1 MELDEILTKAVKLGA
16 SDIHLKVASKP
27 KVRIKTILQTLDE
40 YNPITVEDMTNFIS
54 KILAKSENKKAEL
67 IKNGEVDISYSI
79 PTVSRFRVNI
89 YRQRGTYAIAL
100 RALKTNIPRFEELL
114 LPEVIRKIAEEAR
127 GLVLVTGPTGSGKS
141 TTLASMLDYRN
152 EIFEETI
159 ITIEDPIEYVFRDK
173 KAYIVQREVDLDTRD
188 FSTGL
193 RAALREDP
201 DVIMVGEM
209 RDLETIQTALRA
221 AETGHFVLSTLHTQD
236 AKDTISRIINM
247 FPGEEQNHLR
257 ILLAAVL
264 KAVIS
269 QRLIPRK
276 DGKGVVP
283 AVEVLINTG
292 AITECIMDPDKLL
305 LINDYM
311 EKGKKMY
318 GMQTF
323 DQAVVDLYNQ
333 GLISY
338 EDALMHASNPS
349 DVELKIKGITAGED
363 EGLDFGGFTY

>member
-1 MELDEILTKAVKLGA
+1 MDLDEILKEAVKSGA
-16 SDIHLKVASKP
+16 SDIHLKVGSSP
-27 KVRIKTILQTLDE
+27 KMRVSTTLKNIDSF
-40 YNPITVEDMTNFIS
+40 NTPITPEHMGSFVS
-54 KILAKSENKKAEL
+54 KILGKSETKKAEL

-79 PTVSRFRVNI
+79 AGVSRFRVNI
-89 YRQRGTYAIAL
+89 YKQRGTYAIAL
-100 RALKTNIPRFEELL
+100 RVLKTKIPHIDSLL
-114 LPEVIRKIAEEAR
+114 LPDVIKQIAQEPR

-173 KAYIVQREVDLDTRD
+173 KSYIVQREVDLDTKD

-247 FPGEEQNHLR
+247 FPAEEQNHLR
-257 ILLAAVL
+257 ILLSAVL
-264 KAVIS
+264 KAIIS

-292 AITECIMDPDKLL
+292 AITEAIKDPDKLFM
-305 LINDYM
+305 IQDFM
-311 EKGKKMY
+311 EKGKKQY

-333 GLISY
+333 GLITY
-338 EDALMHASNPS
+338 EDALLYATNPS
-349 DVELKIKGITAGED
+349 DVELKIKGITTGED
-363 EGLDFGGFTY
+363 EGLSFEPF

>member
-1 MELDEILTKAVKLGA
+1 MDLDEILTKAVKLGA
-16 SDIHLKVASKP
+16 SDIHLKVGSKP
-27 KVRIKTILQTLDE
+27 KVRIKTLLHTLDE
-40 YNPITVEDMTNFIS
+40 YNSISVENMTSFIS
-54 KILAKSENKKAEL
+54 KILSKSENKKAEL

-79 PTVSRFRVNI
+79 SGVSRFRVNI
-89 YRQRGTYAIAL
+89 YRQRGTYAIAM
-100 RALKTNIPRFEELL
+100 RVLKTEIPKMETLM
-114 LPEVIRKIAEEAR
+114 LPDIIKTIAEEPR

-152 EIFEETI
+152 ENFEETI
-159 ITIEDPIEYVFRDK
+159 ITIEDPIEYIFRDK
-173 KAYIVQREVDLDTRD
+173 KAYIVQREVSLDTKD
-188 FSTGL
+188 FNTGL

-201 DVIMVGEM
+201 DVVMVGEM

-247 FPGEEQNHLR
+247 FPAEEQNHLR

-264 KAVIS
+264 RAVIS

-276 DGKGVVP
+276 DGTGVVP
-283 AVEVLINTG
+283 AVEILINTG
-292 AITECIMDPDKLL
+292 AITECIKDPERFFE
-305 LINDYM
+305 ITDYM
-311 EKGKKMY
+311 ERGKKQY

-323 DQAVVDLYNQ
+323 DQAVIDLYNK

-338 EDALMHASNPS
+338 EDALLYATNPS
-349 DVELKIKGITAGED
+349 DVELKIKGIGAMD
-363 EGLDFGGFTY
+363 EETSMF

>member
-1 MELDEILTKAVKLGA
+1 MDLDEILTKAVKLGA
-16 SDIHLKVASKP
+16 SDIHLKVGSKP
-27 KVRIKTILQTLDE
+27 KVRIKTLLHTLDE
-40 YNPITVEDMTNFIS
+40 YNSIPVENMTSFIS
-54 KILAKSENKKAEL
+54 KILSKSENKKAEL

-79 PTVSRFRVNI
+79 SGVSRFRVNI
-89 YRQRGTYAIAL
+89 YRQRGTYAIAM
-100 RALKTNIPRFEELL
+100 RVLKTEIPKMETLM
-114 LPEVIRKIAEEAR
+114 LPDIIKTIAEEPR

-152 EIFEETI
+152 ENFEETI
-159 ITIEDPIEYVFRDK
+159 ITIEDPIEYIFRDK
-173 KAYIVQREVDLDTRD
+173 KAYIVQREVGLDTKD
-188 FSTGL
+188 FNTGL

-201 DVIMVGEM
+201 DVVMVGEM

-247 FPGEEQNHLR
+247 FPAEEQNHLR

-264 KAVIS
+264 RAVIS

-276 DGKGVVP
+276 DGTGVVP
-283 AVEVLINTG
+283 AVEILINTG
-292 AITECIMDPDKLL
+292 AITECIKDPDKLFE
-305 LINDYM
+305 ITDYM
-311 EKGKKMY
+311 ERGKKQY

-323 DQAVVDLYNQ
+323 DQAVIDLYNK

-338 EDALMHASNPS
+338 EDALLYATNPS
-349 DVELKIKGITAGED
+349 DVELKIKGIGAMD
-363 EGLDFGGFTY
+363 EETSMF

>member
-1 MELDEILTKAVKLGA
+1 MELDAVLTVAVNSKA
-16 SDIHLKVASKP
+16 SDIHLKIGSKP
-27 KVRIKTILQTLDE
+27 KMRVNTILRDIPGFDL
-40 YNPITVEDMTNFIS
+40 ITPQDMVGFVN
-54 KILAKSENKKAEL
+54 KILEKSESKKAEL
-67 IKNGEVDISYSI
+67 VKNGEVDISYSI
-79 PTVSRFRVNI
+79 QGLSRFRVNI
-89 YRQRGTYAIAL
+89 YKQRGTYAIAL
-100 RALKTNIPRFEELL
+100 RVLKTIIPSIESLM
-114 LPEVIRKIAEEAR
+114 LPEVIKKIAEEPR

-159 ITIEDPIEYVFRDK
+159 ITIEDPIEYIFRDK
-173 KAYIVQREVDLDTRD
+173 KAYIVQREVDLDTKD
-188 FSTGL
+188 FYTGL

-201 DVIMVGEM
+201 DVVMVGEM

-247 FPGEEQNHLR
+247 FPAEEQNHLR

-264 KAVIS
+264 KAIIS

-276 DGKGVVP
+276 DGNGVVP
-283 AVEVLINTG
+283 AVEILINTG
-292 AITECIMDPDKLL
+292 AITDAIQNPDKLFMIQDL
-305 LINDYM
+305 M
-311 EKGKKMY
+311 EKGKKQY

-323 DQAVVDLYNQ
+323 DQAVVELYEK

-338 EDALMHASNPS
+338 EDALLYATNPS
-349 DVELKIKGITAGED
+349 DVELKIKGITSGED
-363 EGLDFGGFTY
+363 ETDFGTYGF

>member
-1 MELDEILTKAVKLGA
+1 MELDSVLAEAVKAKA
-16 SDIHLKVASKP
+16 SDIHLKVGSKP
-27 KVRIKTILQTLDE
+27 KMRVNTILMDIPGFEVIKPENML
-40 YNPITVEDMTNFIS
+40 NFIH
-54 KILAKSENKKAEL
+54 KILEKSENKKSEL
-67 IKNGEVDISYSI
+67 LKNGEVDISYSL
-79 PTVSRFRVNI
+79 TGVSRFRVNI
-89 YRQRGTYAIAL
+89 YKQRGTYAIAL
-100 RALKTNIPRFEELL
+100 RVLKTSIPDLNSL
-114 LPEVIRKIAEEAR
+114 MLPEVIKKIAEEPR

-152 EIFEETI
+152 SIFEETI
-159 ITIEDPIEYVFRDK
+159 ITIEDPIEYVFKDK

-188 FSTGL
+188 FYTGL

-247 FPGEEQNHLR
+247 FPVEEQNHLR

-264 KAVIS
+264 KAIIS

-276 DGKGVVP
+276 DGNGVVP
-283 AVEVLINTG
+283 AVEILINTG
-292 AITECIMDPDKLL
+292 AITEAIQNPDKLFMIQDL
-305 LINDYM
+305 M
-311 EKGKKMY
+311 EKGKKQY

-323 DQAVVDLYNQ
+323 DQAVVELYEK
-333 GLISY
+333 GLITY
-338 EDALMHASNPS
+338 EDALLYATNPA
-349 DVELKIKGITAGED
+349 DVELKIKGITSGED
-363 EGLDFGGFTY
+363 ETEFSSYGF

>member
-1 MELDEILTKAVKLGA
+1 MELDEVLTKAVKLGA
-16 SDIHLKVASKP
+16 SDIHLKIGSVP
-27 KVRIKTILQTLDE
+27 KARIKTVVR
-40 YNPITVEDMTNFIS
+40 PIEGFDIIKPEDMMKFIS
-54 KILAKSENKKAEL
+54 KILAGSESKKNEL
-67 IKNGEVDISYSI
+67 IKNGETDLSYSI
-79 PTVSRFRVNI
+79 QSVSRFRVNI
-89 YRQRGTYAIAL
+89 FKQRGTYAIVL
-100 RALKTNIPRFEELL
+100 RVIKTEPPKFENLI
-114 LPEVIRKIAEEAR
+114 LPEVIKKIAEEPI

-141 TTLASMLDYRN
+141 TTLAAMIDHRN
-152 EIFEETI
+152 ENFEETI

-173 KAYIVQREVDLDTRD
+173 KAYIIQREVGMDTQS
-188 FSTGL
+188 FNSGL

-221 AETGHFVLSTLHTQD
+221 AETGHFVLSTLHAQD

-247 FPGEEQNHLR
+247 FPGEEQNHIR

-292 AITECIMDPDKLL
+292 AITECIMNPDKFL

-311 EKGKKMY
+311 EKGKKVY
-318 GMQTF
+318 GTQTF
-323 DQAVVDLYNQ
+323 DQSVIELYNQ

-338 EDALMHASNPS
+338 EDALAYASNPS
-349 DVELKIKGITAGED
+349 DVELKLKGFGGED
-363 EGLDFGGFTY
+363 DESEFMY

>member
-1 MELDEILTKAVKLGA
+1 MAK
-16 SDIHLKVASKP
+16 
-27 KVRIKTILQTLDE
+27 
-40 YNPITVEDMTNFIS
+40 FIS
-54 KILAKSENKKAEL
+54 KILSKSENKKAEL

-79 PTVSRFRVNI
+79 SGVSRFRVNI
-89 YRQRGTYAIAL
+89 YRQRGTYAIAM
-100 RALKTNIPRFEELL
+100 RVIKSSIPALETLM
-114 LPEVIRKIAEEAR
+114 LPEVIKSIAEDTR

-152 EIFEETI
+152 ENFEETI
-159 ITIEDPIEYVFRDK
+159 ITIEDPIEYIFRDK
-173 KAYIVQREVDLDTRD
+173 KAYIVQREVGLDTSS
-188 FSTGL
+188 FGTGL

-247 FPGEEQNHLR
+247 FPAEEQNHLR

-276 DGKGVVP
+276 DGSGVVP
-283 AVEVLINTG
+283 AVEILINTG
-292 AITECIMDPDKLL
+292 AITECIKDPDRFFE
-305 LINDYM
+305 ITDYM
-311 EKGKKMY
+311 ERGKKQY

-323 DQAVVDLYNQ
+323 DQAVIDLYNK

-338 EDALMHASNPS
+338 ENALLYATNPS
-349 DVELKIKGITAGED
+349 DVELKIKGIGAMD
-363 EGLDFGGFTY
+363 EETSMF

>member
-1 MELDEILTKAVKLGA
+1 MELDKILTEAVKAGA
-16 SDIHLKVASKP
+16 SDIHLKVGSSP
-27 KVRIKTILQTLDE
+27 KMRV
-40 YNPITVEDMTNFIS
+40 NTVLKEINGFNIPLSIDNINSYIS
-54 KILAKSENKKAEL
+54 TILAKAEGKKAEL
-67 IKNGEVDISYSI
+67 VKNGEVDASYSI
-79 PTVSRFRVNI
+79 PGVSRFRVNI
-89 YRQRGTYAIAL
+89 YRQRGTYAMAL
-100 RALKTNIPRFEELL
+100 RVLKTRIPPLDSL
-114 LPEVIRKIAEEAR
+114 MLPEIVKQIAQEPR

-152 EIFEETI
+152 ELFEETI

-173 KAYIVQREVDLDTRD
+173 KSFIVQREVDLDTKD
-188 FSTGL
+188 FNSGL

-247 FPGEEQNHLR
+247 FPANEQNHLR
-257 ILLAAVL
+257 ILLSAVL
-264 KAVIS
+264 KAIIS

-276 DGKGVVP
+276 DGRGVVP
-283 AVEVLINTG
+283 AVEVMINTG
-292 AITECIMDPDKLL
+292 AITEAIKDPDKLFM
-305 LINDYM
+305 IQDFM
-311 EKGKKMY
+311 EKGRKQY

-333 GLISY
+333 GLITY
-338 EDALMHASNPS
+338 EDALLYATNPS
-349 DVELKIKGITAGED
+349 DVELKIKGITSGED
-363 EGLDFGGFTY
+363 EGMGFGEF

>member
-1 MELDEILTKAVKLGA
+1 MDLDEILTKAVQLGA
-16 SDIHLKVASKP
+16 SDIHLKVGSKP
-27 KVRIKTILQTLDE
+27 KVRIKTLLHTFDE
-40 YNPITVEDMTNFIS
+40 YNNISVEDMTNFMS
-54 KILAKSENKKAEL
+54 KILLKSENKKAEL

-79 PTVSRFRVNI
+79 SSVSRFRVNI
-89 YRQRGTYAIAL
+89 YRQRGTYAIAM
-100 RALKTNIPRFEELL
+100 RVLKTEIPKMETLM
-114 LPEVIRKIAEEAR
+114 LPDIIKTIAEEQR

-152 EIFEETI
+152 ENFEETI
-159 ITIEDPIEYVFRDK
+159 ITIEDPIEYIFRDK
-173 KAYIVQREVDLDTRD
+173 KAYIVQREVSLDTKD
-188 FSTGL
+188 FNTGL

-201 DVIMVGEM
+201 DVVMVGEM

-247 FPGEEQNHLR
+247 FPAEEQNHLR

-276 DGKGVVP
+276 DGSGVVP
-283 AVEVLINTG
+283 AVEILINTG
-292 AITECIMDPDKLL
+292 AITECIKDPDRLFE
-305 LINDYM
+305 ITDYM
-311 EKGKKMY
+311 ERGKKHY

-323 DQAVVDLYNQ
+323 DQAVIDLYNK
-333 GLISY
+333 GLITY
-338 EDALMHASNPS
+338 ENALLYATNPS
-349 DVELKIKGITAGED
+349 DVELKIKGIGTMD
-363 EGLDFGGFTY
+363 EETDMF

>member
-1 MELDEILTKAVKLGA
+1 MELDEILTEAVKNGA
-16 SDIHLKVASKP
+16 SDIHLKVGSLP
-27 KVRIKTILQTLDE
+27 KMRVNTILKNIDGFNT
-40 YNPITVEDMTNFIS
+40 PITPEDMGGFIS
-54 KILAKSENKKAEL
+54 KILAKSETKKSEL
-67 IKNGEVDISYSI
+67 VKNGEVDISYSI
-79 PTVSRFRVNI
+79 IGVSRFRVNI
-89 YRQRGTYAIAL
+89 YKQRGSYAIAL
-100 RALKTNIPRFEELL
+100 RVLKTKIPSLDSL
-114 LPEVIRKIAEEAR
+114 MLPDVIKQIAQEPR

-152 EIFEETI
+152 ENFEETI

-173 KAYIVQREVDLDTRD
+173 KSYIVQREVDLDTRD
-188 FSTGL
+188 FNTGL

-247 FPGEEQNHLR
+247 FPAEEQNHLR
-257 ILLAAVL
+257 ILLSAVL
-264 KAVIS
+264 KAIIS

-292 AITECIMDPDKLL
+292 AITEAIKDPDKLFMIQDL
-305 LINDYM
+305 M
-311 EKGKKMY
+311 EKGRKQY

-333 GLISY
+333 GLITY
-338 EDALMHASNPS
+338 EDALLYATNPS
-349 DVELKIKGITAGED
+349 DVELKIKGITTGED
-363 EGLDFGGFTY
+363 EGLSFESF

>member
-1 MELDEILTKAVKLGA
+1 MELDAILTEAVKSGA
-16 SDIHLKVASKP
+16 SDIHLKVGSVP
-27 KVRIKTILQTLDE
+27 KMRVNTILMD
-40 YNPITVEDMTNFIS
+40 IDNFKTPLTPDHIGNYIA
-54 KILAKSENKKAEL
+54 KILAKSEAKKAEL
-67 IKNGEVDISYSI
+67 MKNGEVDISYSI
-79 PTVSRFRVNI
+79 AGVSRFRVNI
-89 YRQRGTYAIAL
+89 YKQRGTYAIAL
-100 RALKTNIPRFEELL
+100 RVLKTKIPPLDSLL
-114 LPEVIRKIAEEAR
+114 LPEVIKDIAKEPR

-152 EIFEETI
+152 ELFEETI
-159 ITIEDPIEYVFRDK
+159 ITIENPIEYVFRDK
-173 KAYIVQREVDLDTRD
+173 KSYIVQREVDLDTRD
-188 FSTGL
+188 FNSGL

-247 FPGEEQNHLR
+247 FPAEEQNHLR

-264 KAVIS
+264 RAIIS

-283 AVEVLINTG
+283 AVEILINAG
-292 AITECIMDPDKLL
+292 AITECIKDPDKLFMIQDL
-305 LINDYM
+305 M
-311 EKGKKMY
+311 EKGRKQY
-318 GMQTF
+318 RMQTF
-323 DQAVVDLYNQ
+323 DQAVVDLYNE

-338 EDALMHASNPS
+338 EDALLYATNPS
-349 DVELKIKGITAGED
+349 DVELKIKGISAGAE
-363 EGLDFGGFTY
+363 EGMGFETF

>member
-1 MELDEILTKAVKLGA
+1 MELDDILTKAFKLGA
-16 SDIHLKVASKP
+16 SDIHLKVGSKP
-27 KVRIKTILQTLDE
+27 KARIKTLLHTFDE
-40 YNPITVEDMTNFIS
+40 YNIISNEDMAKFIS
-54 KILAKSENKKAEL
+54 KILSKSENKKAEL

-79 PTVSRFRVNI
+79 SGVSRFRVNI
-89 YRQRGTYAIAL
+89 YRQRGTYAIAM
-100 RALKTNIPRFEELL
+100 RVIKSSIPALETLM
-114 LPEVIRKIAEEAR
+114 LPEVIKSIAEDTR

-152 EIFEETI
+152 ENFEETI
-159 ITIEDPIEYVFRDK
+159 ITIEDPIEYIFRDK
-173 KAYIVQREVDLDTRD
+173 KAYIVQREVGLDTSS
-188 FSTGL
+188 FGTGL

-247 FPGEEQNHLR
+247 FPAEEQNHLR

-276 DGKGVVP
+276 DGSGVVP
-283 AVEVLINTG
+283 AVEILINTG
-292 AITECIMDPDKLL
+292 AITECIKDPDRFFE
-305 LINDYM
+305 ITDYM
-311 EKGKKMY
+311 ERGKKQY

-323 DQAVVDLYNQ
+323 DQAVIDLYNK

-338 EDALMHASNPS
+338 ENALLYATNPS
-349 DVELKIKGITAGED
+349 DVELKIKGIGAMD
-363 EGLDFGGFTY
+363 EETSMF